1 MILDKCIF
9 SVSFILRVQSCQ
21 PMYLVWVPLTK
32 SSLVNLFLNSTS
44 KKARVRPCFKTLA
57 SISISSPNQAA
68 LFQGKTF
75 HKRHPKLDG
84 SISPH
89 YQELS
94 DFFIFFKI
102 SEHRAFK
109 NWAHFHKINYFKMT
123 SYDILPII
131 KVILLF
137 TYCMVKI
144 IFREIWII
152 LVTENLL

>member
-1 MILDKCIF
+1 MPSCGVVYLKKPSKYSLEYF
-9 SVSFILRVQSCQ
+9 RV
-21 PMYLVWVPLTK
+21 K
-32 SSLVNLFLNSTS
+32 H
-44 KKARVRPCFKTLA
+44 
-57 SISISSPNQAA
+57 
-68 LFQGKTF
+68 F
-75 HKRHPKLDG
+75 HGRHPKLDSPIG
-84 SISPH
+84 PH
-89 YQELS
+89 YWEPS

-144 IFREIWII
+144 IFREIWMI
-152 LVTENLL
+152 LVTENLFWVPIMKMFHPEILYILGI

>member
-1 MILDKCIF
+1 MYTYLDNALQCCLIPVTRSFTYDF
-9 SVSFILRVQSCQ
+9 SFKYQTYSIEYFRV
-21 PMYLVWVPLTK
+21 K
-32 SSLVNLFLNSTS
+32 H
-44 KKARVRPCFKTLA
+44 
-57 SISISSPNQAA
+57 
-68 LFQGKTF
+68 F
-75 HKRHPKLDG
+75 HNRHPKLDSPIG
-84 SISPH
+84 PH
-89 YQELS
+89 YWEPS

-144 IFREIWII
+144 IFREIWMI